1 MAGIKWPG
9 ISRQPNGIPPAP
21 ILVVCVGTA
30 GYTRGRNFCQHMSD
44 SERIQ
49 RIQSII
55 VCDYN
60 SGTMN
65 DVWRSKVRYRGQGRV
80 RGKDATI
87 AMITPQQQN
96 TDDGFT
102 LNPLLFQDNLG
113 AINRDLDNIVAAAQS
128 ESTRKGR
135 DPQVI
140 LEFMGFGG
148 HSIIG
153 VLLHQKLRAAYP
165 AAKMFPVIGIPSDL
179 VLKQWMVYEFE
190 PPTGNAVLPSFARN
204 GVYRAYVEGLG
215 LRSTEAALFV
225 DNAVDTSPNHRLSA
239 GLATIEAAGTDQVKG
254 GSIPE
259 ALGGVVLRPS
269 PVFPGDTIQKLN
281 MNVAR
286 VQLEQDKRKVRWSRE
301 QEPTY
306 AIKKACWGVVTG
318 NSLLDGQYVPA
329 TSANIYLSL
338 PFKHA
343 NLASLREAVLEEL
356 QVEGFFQDRDANI
369 LIGSSAYASVPK
381 GRYEVTATVLES
393 LSAPPDSL
401 AKAFAEYQPPP
412 KTPEATVEYTPPA
425 PPSENGVTESQ
436 PQEVA

>member
-1 MAGIKWPG
+1 MAGIKWPK
-9 ISRQPNGIPPAP
+9 ISQRPNGIPPAP

-30 GYTRGRNFCQHMSD
+30 GYTRGRNFCQHMLA
-44 SERIQ
+44 SEQIQ
-49 RIQSII
+49 RIQSVI

-60 SGTMN
+60 ASTMTE
-65 DVWRSKVRYRGQGRV
+65 VWGSKAVRFKPQGR
-80 RGKDATI
+80 GKESSI
-87 AMITPQQQN
+87 AMITPEQQN

-102 LNPLLFQDNLG
+102 LNPLLFQDNFG
-113 AINRDLDNIVAAAQS
+113 AINRDLNKIVTEAQS

-153 VLLHQKLRAAYP
+153 VMLHQKLRAAYP
-165 AAKMFPVIGIPSDL
+165 AAKMFPVIGIPDDL
-179 VLKQWMVYEFE
+179 VLKKWMVYEFE
-190 PPTGNAVLPSFARN
+190 SPTGNAVLPPWTRN

-225 DNAVDTSPNHRLSA
+225 DNNVDIPPNRRLSA

-259 ALGGVVLRPS
+259 ALGGVILGPS

-281 MNVAR
+281 MNVAQ

-306 AIKKACWGVVTG
+306 AIKKACWQVVTG
-318 NSLLDGQYVPA
+318 NSLLAGKYNPT
-329 TSANIYLSL
+329 TSINIYLSL
-338 PFKHA
+338 PFKHE
-343 NLASLREAVLEEL
+343 NLGSLREAVLEEL
-356 QVEGFFQDRDANI
+356 RVEGFFQDRDANI
-369 LIGSSAYASVPK
+369 LIGSSAYESALK
-381 GRYEVTATVLES
+381 GRYEVTATALES
-393 LSAPPDSL
+393 LSMPPDSL
-401 AKAFAEYQPPP
+401 AKAFADYQAPPE
-412 KTPEATVEYTPPA
+412 TPEVTLEYTPSA
-425 PPSENGVTESQ
+425 PPSENGVTEAQ